1 MLVIVR
7 QVQKPGLSP
16 EECQDAVA
24 VDRSRRRFAV
34 ADGVS
39 DGVYPGQWARIVANG
54 CLALP
59 RLGPAELSAVLPSW
73 QNAWMQSLP
82 DGHIPWYVQAKLK
95 ATGAFS
101 TLASLEI
108 EPYREN
114 RRLWR
119 VFTIGDSCVF
129 QIRKGR
135 LIKAHPFTRENQFSN
150 RVLALPSAES
160 CRSVRPHGSGPIGSG
175 RGRTAGISRTMTRL
189 CWKYGLSESAQPEC
203 NK

>member
-150 RVLALPSAES
+150 RV
-160 CRSVRPHGSGPIGSG
+160 
-175 RGRTAGISRTMTRL
+175 TAI
-189 CWKYGLSESAQPEC
+189 SAQPGLGC
-203 NK
+203 NIQALTHSYVRTLSC